1 MNNAFALPVI
11 HSGNGSLEQYIHTVN
26 SIPMLTPEEESQLAE
41 RQQKG
46 DLNAAKQLIL
56 SHLRVV
62 VSIARGYD
70 GYGLNQA
77 DLIQEGNIGLMK
89 AVKRYEP
96 SRGARLFSFAVHWIK
111 AEIHEFILRNW
122 RLVRVATTKPQRKL
136 FFNLRSMRKN
146 LNALSP
152 KEAQD
157 IADDLGVKLSEVMEM
172 EQRMTGHDIAIM
184 ADNNDDED
192 SFAPI
197 YWLAAPDADPRRQL
211 SKQAHYALQTEGLQN
226 ALAQLDD
233 RSRRIVESR
242 WLQDDGGL
250 TLHELAA
257 EYGVSAERIRQIE
270 AKAMQKLRGFLAEEA
285 EAG

>member
-1 MNNAFALPVI
+1 MTTGQITTLPVP
-11 HSGNGSLEQYIHTVN
+11 SGHGSLDQYIHTVN
-26 SIPMLTPEEESQLAE
+26 SIPLLTPEEEHNLAE
-41 RQQKG
+41 RKMGG
-46 DLNAAKQLIL
+46 DVEAAKQLIL

-96 SRGARLFSFAVHWIK
+96 DRGARLFSFAVHWIK

-136 FFNLRSMRKN
+136 FFNLRSMRKS
-146 LNALSP
+146 LSALSP
-152 KEAQD
+152 KEAQA
-157 IADDLGVKLSEVMEM
+157 IADDLGVKLSEVLEM
-172 EQRMTGHDIAIM
+172 EQRMTGKDVALL
-184 ADNNDDED
+184 ADNSDDD
-192 SFAPI
+192 DNFAPI
-197 YWLAAPDADPRRQL
+197 DWLADHDNEPTRQIER
-211 SKQAHYALQTEGLQN
+211 KAHYTLQTEGLQN
-226 ALAQLDD
+226 ALAKLDD
-233 RSRRIVESR
+233 RSRRIVETR

-250 TLHELAA
+250 TLHELAT

-270 AKAMQKLRGFLAEEA
+270 AKAMQKLRAFLAEET
-285 EAG
+285 EQ